1 MHISNA
7 SLGDAN
13 PGVNATVQFQ
23 IGYSWWK

>member
-1 MHISNA
+1 VHISNA
-7 SLGDAN
+7 SLGDSN